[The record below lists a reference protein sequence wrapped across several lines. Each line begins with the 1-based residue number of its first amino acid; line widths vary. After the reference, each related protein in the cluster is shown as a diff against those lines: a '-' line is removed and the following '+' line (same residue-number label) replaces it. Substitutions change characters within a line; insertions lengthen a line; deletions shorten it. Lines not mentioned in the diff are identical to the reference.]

1 MFTYIL
7 DEETEL
13 RPLEPAH
20 ARHIYQL
27 IDQSRVHLR
36 QWMPWVDATTSVEAS
51 EEFVRASLTQAME
64 NGGWNAGIWYKGQLA
79 GIIGFHEINW
89 NHRSVGIGYWLGEK
103 FQGNG
108 LITSALRAMLDY
120 AMIELNLHRVEI
132 RCATGNKRSRAVPER
147 LGFILEGIIR
157 EAELLPAGYVDH
169 AVYGMLQQEWK
180 LKR

>member
-7 DEETEL
+7 DDDTEL

-27 IDQSRVHLR
+27 IDQSRSYLR
-36 QWMPWVDATTSVEAS
+36 QWLSWVDATTSVQAS
-51 EEFVRASLTQAME
+51 EDYVRAALTQSME
-64 NGGWNAGIWYKGQLA
+64 NGGFTAGIWYKDQLA

-89 NHRSVGIGYWLGEK
+89 NHRTVGIGYWLGENY
-103 FQGNG
+103 QGHG
-108 LITSALRAMLDY
+108 LVTSALRVMVDY
-120 AMIELNLHRVEI
+120 ALLELNLHRVEV

-157 EAELLPAGYVDH
+157 ETELLPSGYVDH

>member
-7 DEETEL
+7 DEEIEL

-27 IDQSRVHLR
+27 IDQSRSHLR
-36 QWMPWVDATTSVEAS
+36 QWLPWVDANTSVEDS
-51 EEFVRASLTQAME
+51 ENFVRASLTQALE
-64 NGGWNAGIWYKGQLA
+64 NGGFNAGIWYKDQLA

-89 NHRSVGIGYWLGEK
+89 NHRSVGIGYWLGES

-120 AMIELNLHRVEI
+120 AMLELNLHRVEI
-132 RCATGNKRSRAVPER
+132 RCATANKRSRAVPER

-157 EAELLPAGYVDH
+157 EAELLPSGYVDH

>member
-1 MFTYIL
+1 MFTYVL
-7 DEETEL
+7 DEEIEL

-27 IDQSRVHLR
+27 IDQSRSHLR
-36 QWMPWVDATTSVEAS
+36 QWLPWVDANTSVEDS
-51 EEFVRASLTQAME
+51 ENFVRASLTQAME
-64 NGGWNAGIWYKGQLA
+64 NGGFNAGIWYKDQLA

-89 NHRSVGIGYWLGEK
+89 NHRSVGIGYWLGES

-120 AMIELNLHRVEI
+120 AMLELNLHRVEI
-132 RCATGNKRSRAVPER
+132 RCATENKRSRAVPER

-157 EAELLPAGYVDH
+157 EAELLPSGYVDH